1 MLVMLV
7 GVRLPLCQ
15 IDTFN
20 IPDTCGPEK
29 AAEFHAICHT
39 NGLRSECGA
48 ANALHNS
55 GLPSYEMT
63 KRMVNICIIP
73 HPLGTQEMYATI
85 LTALFEG
92 LLVANI

>member
-1 MLVMLV
+1 MLV

-15 IDTFN
+15 INTFSKLN
-20 IPDTCGPEK
+20 NRGPEK
-29 AAEFHAICHT
+29 AAELDAVRHAD
-39 NGLRSECGA
+39 GLRSERGA

-63 KRMVNICIIP
+63 KRMIDTLIVP
-73 HPLGTQEMYATI
+73 HTFRTQEMYATI